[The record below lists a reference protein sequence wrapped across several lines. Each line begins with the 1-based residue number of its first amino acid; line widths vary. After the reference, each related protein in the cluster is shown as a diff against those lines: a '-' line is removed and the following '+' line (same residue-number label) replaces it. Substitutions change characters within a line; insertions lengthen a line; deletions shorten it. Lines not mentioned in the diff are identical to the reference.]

1 MKQTFFTAGPS
12 QIHSNYLTYYQ
23 EALNLNYG
31 SINHRSAA
39 FHRIYQH
46 TDEQLRALLNLTSS
60 HQIYFAGSAT
70 EIWERMLLNLVE
82 ENSFHFV
89 NGSFSQRFFEF
100 SQLLGKKASSV
111 NANHGEGFDVSKTI
125 IPLHTE
131 LICTT
136 QNETSSGVY
145 MPSDDLVSLKKQ
157 HPNSLL
163 CTDLVS
169 IAPLSNVDYQ
179 FIDSSF
185 FSVQKAFGMPPGLGV
200 WIANE
205 ACLSKATQVQTKNIF
220 QGAHHTLLSYAK
232 NYAQWETPS
241 TPNVVAIYILGK
253 IAEEMNQKG
262 LNHIQAEMKAKAA
275 LLYSFAQQSPYFDI
289 VVKEEKYQSPSILVL
304 KCKTDNAAIIS
315 SLQAKGIHI
324 SSGYGAYK
332 DSEIRIANFP
342 TTSIQEVQQLI
353 QELSTF
359 E

>member
-12 QIHSNYLTYYQ
+12 QIHSNYATYYQ
-23 EALNLNYG
+23 DALNFNYG
-31 SINHRSAA
+31 SINHRSEA
-39 FHRIYQH
+39 FHHIYQH

-70 EIWERMLLNLVE
+70 EIWERMILNLVE

-100 SQLLGKKASSV
+100 SELLGKKAISIH
-111 NANHGEGFDVSKTI
+111 ADHGQGFDVSTVS
-125 IPLHTE
+125 IPSNTE

-145 MPSDDLVSLKKQ
+145 MPSSDLVTLKKQ
-157 HPNSLL
+157 NPESLL

-169 IAPLSNVDYQ
+169 IAPISSLDYQ

-200 WIANE
+200 WIVNE
-205 ACLSKATQVQTKNIF
+205 ACLSKATHLHTKKIF
-220 QGAHHTLLSYAK
+220 QGAHHTLLNFAK
-232 NYAQWETPS
+232 NYAAWETPS
-241 TPNVVAIYILGK
+241 TPNVVAIYVLGK

-262 LNHIQAEMKAKAA
+262 LKQIQAESKVKAEM
-275 LLYSFAQQSPYFDI
+275 LYAFAHQSAQFEI
-289 VVKEEKYQSPSILVL
+289 VVKEEKYQSESIVVL
-304 KCKTDNAAIIS
+304 KCNSDNAAMIS
-315 SLQAKGIHI
+315 SLKAKGLHL
-324 SSGYGAYK
+324 STGYGLFK

-353 QELSTF
+353 DELSTF
-359 E
+359 